1 MMKKLFYYFETK
13 KGKRTKN
20 GIMGIGASV
29 VLVGALFKIQHWPGG
44 GALLVLGMGTEAFIF
59 ALQGI
64 LPPHPDFYW
73 EKIYPHLDK
82 SPEVDQEYIHGHALE
97 EGTTPTQQLDDML
110 EEHNIDEELIDRM
123 GTHFEQLSA
132 NVEKMAD
139 ISNAHIATEEYA
151 TNTRAASESLNNMK
165 TAYDAA
171 SESVSELASS
181 TAGAHEYHDQVQKVA
196 SNLASLNSMY
206 ELELQDTNNHMKA
219 MNNFYATLT
228 QAAEEMQSSVNDA
241 RLYKEEIAKLA
252 QNLASLNSVYGNMLS
267 AMSVKQEN

>member
-1 MMKKLFYYFETK
+1 MKKIVHFFETK
-13 KGKRTKN
+13 KGKRVKN
-20 GIMGIGASV
+20 GIIGIGASI

-44 GALLVLGMGTEAFIF
+44 GAMLVLGMGTEAFIF
-59 ALQGI
+59 MLQGI
-64 LPPHPDFYW
+64 LPPHSDYYW
-73 EKIYPHLDK
+73 EKVYPHLDV
-82 SPEVDQEYIHGHALE
+82 SPDVDEEYMHEHALE
-97 EGTTPTQQLDDML
+97 EGTTPSQQLDNML
-110 EEHNIDEELIDRM
+110 EEHNLDEELIDRM
-123 GTHFEQLSA
+123 GTHFEQLST

-151 TNTRAASESLNNMK
+151 TNTRAASESLNSMK

-181 TAGAHEYHDQVQKVA
+181 TAGAHEYHDQVQQVA

-252 QNLASLNSVYGNMLS
+252 QNLSSLNSVYGNMLS
-267 AMSVKQEN
+267 AMQVNKQEI